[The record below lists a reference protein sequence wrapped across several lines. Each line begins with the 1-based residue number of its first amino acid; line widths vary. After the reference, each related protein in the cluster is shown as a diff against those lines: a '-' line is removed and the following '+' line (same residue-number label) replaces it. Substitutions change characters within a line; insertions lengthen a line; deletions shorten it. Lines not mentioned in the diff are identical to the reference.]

1 MRTVI
6 GKYVRRSIVSLM
18 ILQSLILLQI
28 IVLLLLR
35 MVTKYVSA
43 DIQSKRKQNRAIAI
57 LMMITP
63 AMANQMATI
72 KTLPQDTLECILS
85 GVLH

>member
-57 LMMITP
+57 LTMITP
-63 AMANQMATI
+63 AMTNRKVAI
-72 KTLPQDTLECILS
+72 KMLPQDTLECILS

>member
-43 DIQSKRKQNRAIAI
+43 DIQSKRKQNLAIAI
-57 LMMITP
+57 LMMIIP
-63 AMANQMATI
+63 AMTNQMATI

>member
-57 LMMITP
+57 LTMITP
-63 AMANQMATI
+63 AMTNQMATI
-72 KTLPQDTLECILS
+72 KTLQQDTLECILS